1 MSSISET
8 LKQKIDELDLDRR
21 LNEAVENGEQL
32 LRRAVETAGDLA
44 HDHRDDVDR
53 VLDRLTGSIEDRTDG
68 RYTTRIEQ
76 VRDSLDAGL
85 GRLADRRSDG
95 PGTPAGD

>member
-1 MSSISET
+1 MSSIGET

-53 VLDRLTGSIEDRTDG
+53 ALDRLTDSIEERTDG
-68 RYTTRIEQ
+68 RFSDRLGQ
-76 VRDSLDAGL
+76 VRESLDAGL
-85 GRLADRRSDG
+85 GRLAQRRSDG
-95 PGTPAGD
+95 PPAP

>member
-1 MSSISET
+1 MSSIGET
-8 LKQKIDELDLDRR
+8 LKQKIDELDLDHR

-44 HDHRDDVDR
+44 HEHRDDVDR
-53 VLDRLTGSIEDRTDG
+53 VLDRVTESIQERTDG
-68 RYTTRIEQ
+68 RFSDRLLQ

-85 GRLADRRSDG
+85 GRLAQRRSDG
-95 PGTPAGD
+95 PPTP

>member
-1 MSSISET
+1 MSSIGET

-21 LNEAVENGEQL
+21 INEAVENGEQL

-53 VLDRLTGSIEDRTDG
+53 VLDRLTDSIEERTDG
-68 RYTTRIEQ
+68 RFSDRLVQ
-76 VRDSLDAGL
+76 VRDSLDTGL
-85 GRLADRRSDG
+85 GRLAQRRSDG
-95 PGTPAGD
+95 PPTP